1 MNTTHKTMQQKAA
14 EAHNACRLKGDSML
28 DNNDCSIAFNAVYD
42 SEAQAREALAYFTEK
57 AESVETE
64 PCEIESEITAL
75 DDGFLLIMQI
85 TFCCQAEVVLFQMA
99 VRQIDK
105 IG

>member
-1 MNTTHKTMQQKAA
+1 MNTTHKT
-14 EAHNACRLKGDSML
+14 CRLKGDSML

-42 SEAQAREALAYFTEK
+42 SEAQARAALAYFTEK

-75 DDGFLLIMQI
+75 DDGFLLIIQI

-99 VRQIDK
+99 VR
-105 IG
+105 

>member
-28 DNNDCSIAFNAVYD
+28 DNNDCSIAFNAVYE
-42 SEAQAREALAYFTEK
+42 SETQARAALAYFTEK

-99 VRQIDK
+99 VR
-105 IG
+105 

>member
-42 SEAQAREALAYFTEK
+42 SEAQACAALAYFTEK
-57 AESVETE
+57 AETVETE

-75 DDGFLLIMQI
+75 DDGFLLIIQI

-99 VRQIDK
+99 VR
-105 IG
+105 

>member
-28 DNNDCSIAFNAVYD
+28 DNNDCSLAFNAVYD
-42 SEAQAREALAYFTEK
+42 SEAQACAALAYFTEK
-57 AESVETE
+57 AEAVETE

-75 DDGFLLIMQI
+75 DDGFLLIIQI

-99 VRQIDK
+99 VR
-105 IG
+105 

>member
-42 SEAQAREALAYFTEK
+42 SEAQARAALTYFTEK

-99 VRQIDK
+99 VR
-105 IG
+105 

>member
-1 MNTTHKTMQQKAA
+1 MNTTHKTVQQKAA

-42 SEAQAREALAYFTEK
+42 SEAQARAALAYFTEK
-57 AESVETE
+57 AESVETD

-99 VRQIDK
+99 VR
-105 IG
+105 

>member
-28 DNNDCSIAFNAVYD
+28 DNNDCSIAFNAVCD
-42 SEAQAREALAYFTEK
+42 SEAQACAA
-57 AESVETE
+57 
-64 PCEIESEITAL
+64 
-75 DDGFLLIMQI
+75 FLLIIQI

-99 VRQIDK
+99 VR
-105 IG
+105 

>member
-14 EAHNACRLKGDSML
+14 DAHNACRLKGDSML

-42 SEAQAREALAYFTEK
+42 SEAQARAALAYFTEK
-57 AESVETE
+57 AETVETE

-99 VRQIDK
+99 VR
-105 IG
+105 

>member
-1 MNTTHKTMQQKAA
+1 MENNRKTMQQKAA

-28 DNNDCSIAFNAVYD
+28 DNNECSIAFNAVYNCEE
-42 SEAQAREALAYFTEK
+42 EARAALEYFTEK

-64 PCEIESEITAL
+64 PCEIESEITAI
-75 DDGFLLIMQI
+75 DNGFLLVMQI

-99 VRQIDK
+99 VR
-105 IG
+105 

>member
-42 SEAQAREALAYFTEK
+42 SEAQARAALAYFTEK
-57 AESVETE
+57 AEAVETE

-75 DDGFLLIMQI
+75 DDCFLLIIQI

-99 VRQIDK
+99 VR
-105 IG
+105 

>member
-1 MNTTHKTMQQKAA
+1 MNTTHKTMQQNAT

-42 SEAQAREALAYFTEK
+42 SEAQARAALAYFTEK

-99 VRQIDK
+99 VR
-105 IG
+105 

>member
-1 MNTTHKTMQQKAA
+1 MNATHKTMQQKAA

-42 SEAQAREALAYFTEK
+42 SEAQACAALAYFTEK

-75 DDGFLLIMQI
+75 DDGFLLIIQI

-99 VRQIDK
+99 VR
-105 IG
+105 